1 MFQQLPVEVNSLIF
15 GYANMR
21 CHSGKVSNLFHPN
34 DARLAMI
41 QTQLEKYKK
50 YRNEVLIDYRYNI
63 RIILR
68 VTTFKYILLN
78 KFTGLIR
85 PDYIY
90 KDRNPPDPIVVYNN
104 ERIKYQIMTIFT
116 YRDEILT
123 MDQVYPLH
131 TETVFVP

>member
-1 MFQQLPVEVNSLIF
+1 MFQQLPVEINSLIF

-50 YRNEVLIDYRYNI
+50 SRNEVLLDYRYKI
-63 RIILR
+63 CMILR

-85 PDYIY
+85 PDY
-90 KDRNPPDPIVVYNN
+90 KERTTTQNVVYNN

-131 TETVFVP
+131 TETVFIP

>member
-1 MFQQLPVEVNSLIF
+1 MFQKLPVEVNSLIF

-21 CHSGKVSNLFHPN
+21 CHSGQVSNLFHPN

-41 QTQLEKYKK
+41 ETQLEKYKK
-50 YRNEVLIDYRYNI
+50 SRNEVLLDYRYKI
-63 RIILR
+63 CMILR

-85 PDYIY
+85 SDY
-90 KDRNPPDPIVVYNN
+90 KERTTTQNVVYNN

-131 TETVFVP
+131 TETVFIP

>member
-21 CHSGKVSNLFHPN
+21 CHSGQVSNLFHPN
-34 DARLAMI
+34 DARRAMI

-50 YRNEVLIDYRYNI
+50 SRNEVLLDYRYKI
-63 RIILR
+63 CMILR

-85 PDYIY
+85 PDY
-90 KDRNPPDPIVVYNN
+90 KERTTTQNVVYNN